1 MYSVNCLRCSHE
13 GGVEM
18 ELVGKLKEQ
27 VEKTESKDEAKKV
40 IEEAG
45 MLLTD
50 EELDN
55 VAGGVYLEER
65 LRNGTLR

>member
-1 MYSVNCLRCSHE
+1 
-13 GGVEM
+13 M

>member
-13 GGVEM
+13 GGVKM

-55 VAGGVYLEER
+55 VAGGNYIDYR
-65 LRNGTLR
+65 LRNNTLR

>member
-1 MYSVNCLRCSHE
+1 
-13 GGVEM
+13 M

-50 EELDN
+50 AELDN
-55 VAGGVYLEER
+55 VAGGCLIDDPR
-65 LRNGTLR
+65 LRNSFR